1 MLAVTSGLAGM
12 EYKVAIR
19 FEGVRIERV
28 DGERL
33 ERPEGRDFSL
43 SWPLGRPRP
52 KTPMAQR
59 RQLEPGFWRRATQRL
74 PSGST
79 HTEL

>member
-43 SWPLGRPRP
+43 S
-52 KTPMAQR
+52 
-59 RQLEPGFWRRATQRL
+59 
-74 PSGST
+74 
-79 HTEL
+79 